1 MAGYIT
7 TGVRNNLKGRKH
19 PLPVILPEK
28 MNIKVTLT
36 QKVVLLVLVSLV
48 IQVGLFV
55 QMDALQSEAEHEF
68 TRANDSRRVTESI
81 NQLAKNVYELIDSLN
96 GDKLV
101 QIAFTGDRFRN
112 VERSFRQQYKVLKR
126 LFKDEPEK
134 LAIITDSENSTNNC
148 YSILREVKQ
157 KYDQGETL
165 TYTDSRRDFNKR
177 LKQYL
182 PNIVSD
188 ELISLGQEAK
198 DVSERSPENQAEIRM
213 RHRQTLIAY
222 NLGFVLFT
230 IASAWL
236 FGQYITRRLNIMT
249 DNTYRLAA
257 NAPLNPTLSGRDE
270 IANLDQ
276 VFHKMAAEL
285 KESARRERAILDNAQ
300 DMICS
305 FDENGKFI
313 AVNPACLEILGYEQ
327 EELIG
332 SHFVDLVSED
342 DRNSIIKA
350 IDDVV
355 DGSTEP
361 VEIRMICHNRSVI
374 TTSWRVRWSPDERT
388 FFCVMHDISAQ
399 KEAERMKQEV
409 VAMITHDL
417 RTPLTVIENFLEM
430 LSMGAL
436 GDMNEKGTRL
446 LSLAERGSRRMM
458 GLINDLLDIEKIKA
472 GMMELDQSNVPV
484 SDIFEEAAESLS
496 GWATD
501 HGVTLKCEPTDL
513 VAHVDGDRICRVV
526 SNLVSNAVKYSP
538 AYTEVNV
545 SASQN
550 NGNITIA
557 IRDQGRGIPQDKIA
571 TIFNRFEQVRSTEDQ
586 KTGSG
591 LGLAICKAIVELHGG
606 TIGVESEEGR
616 GSTFTF
622 QIPAAK

>member
-1 MAGYIT
+1 MAF
-7 TGVRNNLKGRKH
+7 
-19 PLPVILPEK
+19 
-28 MNIKVTLT
+28 KVTLT
-36 QKVVLLVLVSLV
+36 QKVMLLVLVSLAT
-48 IQVGLFV
+48 QAGLFI
-55 QMDALQSEAEHEF
+55 QMNALQSEAEREF
-68 TRANDSRRVTESI
+68 IRANDSRKVTESI

-112 VERSFRQQYKVLKR
+112 IEQSFRHEYKLLRK
-126 LFKDEPEK
+126 LLKDEPKK
-134 LAIITDSENSTNNC
+134 LALIIDSEKATANC
-148 YSILREVKQ
+148 YAVLMEVKR
-157 KYDQGETL
+157 KYDQGVDL

-177 LKQYL
+177 IKQYL

-188 ELISLGQEAK
+188 ELISLGREAK
-198 DVSERSPENQAEIRM
+198 DVSERSPENQAEIRN
-213 RHRQTLIAY
+213 RHKQTLVAY
-222 NLGFVLFT
+222 NMVFLIFT
-230 IASAWL
+230 VATAWL
-236 FGQYITRRLNIMT
+236 FVQYVTKRLNIMT

-257 NAPLNPTLSGRDE
+257 NAPLNPMLSGSDE

-276 VFHKMAAEL
+276 VFHKMAGEL
-285 KESARRERAILDNAQ
+285 KVSARRERAILDNAQ

-305 FDENGKFI
+305 LDDNGRFI
-313 AVNPACLEILGYEQ
+313 AVNPACLQILGFEQ

-332 SHFVDLVSED
+332 SHFVDLVAED

-350 IDDVV
+350 IDEVV
-355 DGSTEP
+355 NGSTEP
-361 VEIRMICHNRSVI
+361 VEIRMVCHNSSVI

-417 RTPLTVIENFLEM
+417 RTPLAVIENFLEM
-430 LSMGAL
+430 LSMGTL
-436 GDMNEKGTRL
+436 GEMNEKGDRL
-446 LSLAERGSRRMM
+446 LTLAERGAQRMM
-458 GLINDLLDIEKIKA
+458 SLINDLLDIEKIKA
-472 GMMELDQSNVPV
+472 GMLELNQSDVPV
-484 SDIFEEAAESLS
+484 SDIFEEAVESLS
-496 GWATD
+496 GWASD

-513 VAHVDGDRICRVV
+513 VAHVDSDRIGRVL

-538 AYTEVNV
+538 GYTEVNV
-545 SASQN
+545 WASAN
-550 NGNITIA
+550 NGNIAIA

-571 TIFNRFEQVRSTEDQ
+571 TIFDRFEQVHGSDQ

-606 TIGVESEEGR
+606 TISVESEEGR